1 MEFIRKNGFV
11 LDYLESNLE
20 QEVYEKE
27 RITSKVI
34 MKVKQEI
41 VKERVNDIYAMTV
54 EGEGDSFC
62 LESDEDDQ
70 GKKWMDIEITFTD
83 IDNVEHTF
91 LYYNEK
97 YAKEVSGMSKCTAVI
112 MFDRNTSDG
121 KMNHAAINGVI
132 YNSSSKKDIAYYAH
146 TDPQNGKTSS
156 LKGKWGTYPV
166 IYYIIISFT
175 WG

>member
-1 MEFIRKNGFV
+1 
-11 LDYLESNLE
+11 
-20 QEVYEKE
+20 
-27 RITSKVI
+27 
-34 MKVKQEI
+34 
-41 VKERVNDIYAMTV
+41 
-54 EGEGDSFC
+54 
-62 LESDEDDQ
+62 
-70 GKKWMDIEITFTD
+70 
-83 IDNVEHTF
+83 
-91 LYYNEK
+91 
-97 YAKEVSGMSKCTAVI
+97 

-121 KMNHAAINGVI
+121 KMNHAVINGVI